1 MLATSVWIRI
11 SRVGIQISAQDLQ
24 IARTRIPVFIPIGL
38 VNDIYMQPTINNVI
52 CIVYDEIKSNTK
64 GILLYVVHPADA
76 HLLRDDFRIVKQ
88 SSYAKGV
95 ENQLIVDTNSIE
107 NNRLFSPTSQK
118 SNDIY
123 RNGKTPRH
131 QSPKRILYVRD
142 NDIGI
147 KKEIAPTSAL
157 PALPQLAYT
166 PYKGSYHSSRD
177 DSAHRRHKSPRKTK
191 PGHTSSKTGS
201 DNGSKNRQKYRS
213 RSPQKQIKPQS
224 PLKNNSHELTQEQI
238 NQQQQQQQEQFLI
251 QQQQQIAAWQAAQ
264 QMPIIPM
271 GIYNR

>member
-1 MLATSVWIRI
+1 LLATSVWIRI
-11 SRVGIQISAQDLQ
+11 SRVGIQISAQDPQ

-76 HLLRDDFRIVKQ
+76 HLLRDDFRIVKK
-88 SSYAKGV
+88 SSFGKGI
-95 ENQLIVDTNSIE
+95 ENQLIGDTNSIE
-107 NNRLFSPTSQK
+107 NNRLFSPISQH

-123 RNGKTPRH
+123 RNGKTLRQ

-147 KKEIAPTSAL
+147 KKEII

-166 PYKGSYHSSRD
+166 PYKGSYHSNRA
-177 DSAHRRHKSPRKTK
+177 DSAHRRNKSPRKVK
-191 PGHTSSKTGS
+191 SGHTSNKTGS
-201 DNGSKNRQKYRS
+201 DSGSKHRQKYRS
-213 RSPQKQIKPQS
+213 RSPQKQAKSQLPVN
-224 PLKNNSHELTQEQI
+224 NNSQELAQEPT
-238 NQQQQQQQEQFLI
+238 NEQQKQQQQEQSLI
-251 QQQQQIAAWQAAQ
+251 QQQQIAAWQAAQ